1 MKSLFAKSLITA
13 LAGLL
18 TAGSAAVAGTYR
30 IDTVQPYLPVRTE
43 VVYRPGAVFTY
54 SPVTP
59 TVTYYA
65 PPAIAY
71 PAQRRSCSIGPARIL
86 RRRRW
91 STRPCTI
98 RPCTIRRAV
107 VVVRPKVYV
116 RGQPVRNVLRRD
128 AVT

>member
-71 PAQRRSCSIGPARIL
+71 PGAAPVVLYRPGAYFA
-86 RRRRW
+86 RRRW

-98 RPCTIRRAV
+98 RPCTIQQRRSWFVPRCTSAAS
-107 VVVRPKVYV
+107 RC
-116 RGQPVRNVLRRD
+116 GMSC
-128 AVT
+128 AVTP